1 MSGAAKKPVRRC
13 AFNRADV
20 LNGKKGIKMKKV
32 LLTID
37 GITPDQKAFHYAVSL
52 CKRIRAE
59 LNIFQI
65 IRPRYYGNYIKKVRK
80 KASLARKFVEG
91 SMVAA
96 TFAEAGEHETALD
109 MMAEASKEI
118 KHLMSKS
125 EKSGVHCHFSIKSGN
140 SEKEII
146 NYVNDHR
153 DVILTI
159 YDASDQGTNQNA
171 DISEK
176 KSTLAKIKRDLCVP
190 LVMVQN

>member
-1 MSGAAKKPVRRC
+1 
-13 AFNRADV
+13 
-20 LNGKKGIKMKKV
+20 MKKV
-32 LLTID
+32 LLAID
-37 GITPDQKAFHYAVSL
+37 GMTPDQKAFRYAVSL

-65 IRPRYYGNYIKKVRK
+65 IRPRYYRKYMKKVRN
-80 KASLARKFVEG
+80 KASLARKFMEG

-118 KHLMSKS
+118 KHLMSES
-125 EKSGVHCHFSIKSGN
+125 EKSGVHCHFLIKSGN

-146 NYVNDHR
+146 DYVNDNR
-153 DVILTI
+153 NVVLTI
-159 YDASDQGTNQNA
+159 YDVSDQGADQNA

-190 LVMVQN
+190 LVMVHN